1 GYSEMLLAGLAGDLN
16 DEQKDYLKTIL
27 EKGESLL
34 RLISSIL
41 DLSRIEARGVQLVR
55 KPTTLEEIVQSAIE
69 SVLPQSLKKNLQI
82 KSDVSRAIKN
92 VTVDNDK
99 IRQCVVNLLSNSVK
113 FTPAGGHI
121 LIQAGPAER
130 PPTQS
135 GPFGSSGYFQ
145 ISVTDNGIGIAPE
158 LQSKVFETFFQAD
171 SSASREYGGAG
182 LGLSIVR
189 SYVEAHGGEVFVKSE
204 LGKGS
209 TFTLIVPIE
218 PPGSGA
224 GSSARWRCRGAAAR
238 RRSPAG
244 SRAAWLRSRVS
255 PAAPWWAET

>member
-113 FTPAGGHI
+113 FTPAGVNFTE
-121 LIQAGPAER
+121 LDR
-130 PPTQS
+130 KSTRLN
-135 GPFGSSGYFQ
+135 SSH
-145 ISVTDNGIGIAPE
+145 T
-158 LQSKVFETFFQAD
+158 
-171 SSASREYGGAG
+171 
-182 LGLSIVR
+182 
-189 SYVEAHGGEVFVKSE
+189 
-204 LGKGS
+204 
-209 TFTLIVPIE
+209 
-218 PPGSGA
+218 
-224 GSSARWRCRGAAAR
+224 
-238 RRSPAG
+238 
-244 SRAAWLRSRVS
+244 
-255 PAAPWWAET
+255 